1 MGYFPV
7 GCMFSMTS
15 YLQFVIFSFI
25 SADVFKVL
33 EQSRLLV
40 TALLSFMFLGRP
52 YSIASWCTLV
62 MVTLASISYGEISQ
76 LESAV
81 DSGHSKTM
89 ASSNFFVGS
98 MLTALF
104 VVIQCGASVYAELW
118 LKQDRHIPYF
128 IQKFYLETSGLAFA
142 LFITLFL
149 DGWMVRAGLSAE
161 RGGL

>member
-1 MGYFPV
+1 
-7 GCMFSMTS
+7 
-15 YLQFVIFSFI
+15 
-25 SADVFKVL
+25 
-33 EQSRLLV
+33 
-40 TALLSFMFLGRP
+40 
-52 YSIASWCTLV
+52 
-62 MVTLASISYGEISQ
+62 
-76 LESAV
+76 
-81 DSGHSKTM
+81 M

-161 RGGL
+161 RGGLADAPYYSLSAWIKRVFAGWQSPW